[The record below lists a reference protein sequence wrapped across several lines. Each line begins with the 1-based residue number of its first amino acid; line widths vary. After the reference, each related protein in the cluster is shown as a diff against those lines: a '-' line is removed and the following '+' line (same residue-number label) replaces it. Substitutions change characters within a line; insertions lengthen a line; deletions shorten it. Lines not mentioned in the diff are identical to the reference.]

1 MTNPLRRIATIA
13 FAFVMAVSSI
23 NLSGV
28 LQLSTAHAANGNNG
42 TLKIHEFGTPAGT
55 ESQDPKACTFNF
67 EGFGFDPGQSGYI
80 VVQPQ
85 PGSAIM
91 LQMPF
96 GPATA
101 GGEYVSP
108 YVNDGGAYTLA
119 SGHYKVNVFGKQ
131 TGNPALPDLNDEKA
145 KSKVF
150 KVECAANTPV
160 TATAP
165 TKVDLCGTANDSYT
179 IPATTGVTYQ
189 INGQDVLEGTY
200 PATGNITV
208 TAVAAQGYALQGAS
222 SWTLTF
228 NTTGCIVNVTPSAP
242 AKTDLCGVAND
253 TYTIPA
259 TTGVTYR
266 VNGVVKPAGTYAGSG
281 LLVITASANAG
292 YTLQGTKSWALLFTN
307 LPCVVTPAAPTKSDV
322 CGTLNDTYTIP
333 ATTGVKYYVN
343 GAEKAAGTYN
353 APHIALIAAVAQ
365 PGYIIDIH
373 SQALWLFTFS
383 NKKCPEP
390 CHGIITLKFFGNHDW
405 NDDEDCIPVQV
416 STSAPTK
423 IDTCGINGDTY
434 TIPVTNG
441 VVYKVN
447 GVLTPAGTYAAS
459 GSVTITAH
467 AADSGYVIANGQTTS
482 WTFDFTNETCPKA
495 DIGIIAECTAGGVL
509 VKLINSGD
517 ADGAVYVNGD
527 KVVVAEGAVEEVT
540 VPTLLYKASVEV
552 LDADKKTVLLDQA
565 YDCTPGRGNAG
576 GPTDTPT
583 VPAKLTSV
591 QMPGTD
597 LPVTGSDS
605 AKQVLMMFLLG
616 ISVYGVTYFLQGRRK
631 LSENE

>member
-1 MTNPLRRIATIA
+1 MTNPLRRVATIA

-28 LQLSTAHAANGNNG
+28 VQLSTAQATNGNNG

-55 ESQDPKACTFNF
+55 ESNDPKACTFNF
-67 EGFGFDPGQSGYI
+67 EGFGFDASQSGYI

-85 PGSAIM
+85 PGSDIM

-108 YVNDGGAYTLA
+108 YVNNGGAYTLA
-119 SGHYKVNVFGKQ
+119 NGHYKVNVFGKQ
-131 TGNPALPDLNDEKA
+131 TGNPALPNLDDEKA

-150 KVECAANTPV
+150 KVECAVATPA
-160 TATAP
+160 TAAAP
-165 TKVDLCGTANDSYT
+165 TKTDLCGTGNDTYT

-189 INGQDVLEGTY
+189 INGQTIAAGTY
-200 PATGNITV
+200 PALGSVTV
-208 TAVAAQGYALQGAS
+208 TAVAAQGYVLQGAS

-228 NTTGCIVNVTPSAP
+228 SATACIVNVTPAAP
-242 AKTDLCGVAND
+242 TETDLCRTAND
-253 TYTIPA
+253 TYTIPT

-266 VNGVVKPAGTYAGSG
+266 VNGVVKAAGTYTGTG
-281 LLVITASANAG
+281 LVIITASANTG
-292 YTLQGTKSWALLFTN
+292 YTLQGTKSWTFLFTN
-307 LPCVVTPAAPTKSDV
+307 LPCVVTPAAPTKNDI
-322 CGTLNDTYTIP
+322 CGTQNDTYTIP

-343 GAEKAAGTYN
+343 GVEKAAGTYN
-353 APHIALIAAVAQ
+353 APHVALIAAVAQ
-365 PGYIIDIH
+365 PGYIVGIH

-383 NKKCPEP
+383 NKKCPAP
-390 CHGIITLKFFGNHDW
+390 CHGIVALTFFGNHHW

-416 STSAPTK
+416 TTTAPSK
-423 IDTCGINGDTY
+423 ADLCGIADDTY
-434 TIPVTNG
+434 TIPATTG
-441 VVYKVN
+441 IVYKVN
-447 GVLTPAGTYAAS
+447 GVITSAGTYPAT

-467 AADSGYVIANGQTTS
+467 AADSGYVIAGGQTTS

-495 DIGIIAECTAGGVL
+495 DIGIIAECTVDGL
-509 VKLINSGD
+509 RVKLINSGN
-517 ADGAVYVNGD
+517 ADGTVYVNGD
-527 KVVVAEGAVEEVT
+527 KVVVAQGTTEEVI
-540 VPTLLYKASVEV
+540 VPTLLYKAAVEV

-583 VPAKLTSV
+583 IPATVASV